1 MTLTSIKAH
10 LDYNQPISLL
20 DSREHLYYH
29 QGMIREYV
37 CYKCEC
43 DKCGHSWTTKGNVIP
58 KVCAKC
64 HVVTWNEN
72 SAPVESPVS
81 VQPVEKAV
89 EAVPVVQDSVAA
101 FIAQAQ
107 AKKGITQ
114 APVTAPAEIAEEW
127 QFTADRATH
136 NGDIDVWLR
145 EQFLVS
151 NPKKRR
157 KVEVSEWDHNELVR
171 II

>member
-1 MTLTSIKAH
+1 
-10 LDYNQPISLL
+10 
-20 DSREHLYYH
+20 
-29 QGMIREYV
+29 MIREYV

-72 SAPVESPVS
+72 SAPAESPVS
-81 VQPVEKAV
+81 VQPVEKVV
-89 EAVPVVQDSVAA
+89 ETVPVVQDALTA

-114 APVTAPAEIAEEW
+114 APVITPAEIVEEW
-127 QFTADRATH
+127 KFKDSKATH
-136 NGDIDVWLR
+136 QEDGTFLR
-145 EQFLVS
+145 EQYLVS
-151 NPKKRR
+151 NPKRVR
-157 KVEVSEWDHNELVR
+157 KVAVSEWDHNEVER
-171 II
+171 TF